1 MTPAQATILG
11 AGINTAGG
19 IITNLFNR
27 KNIQDANE
35 MRYKMFREQMAYN
48 DTSAQMKRVMAAGLH
63 PMILAGAQP
72 TDAPSAPDFESYE
85 ARNPFAGA
93 LDTGASV
100 ASQMIQEKQL
110 ALTED
115 QIRVQELKTRVD
127 ALNAV
132 TALMGAEATTEEAL
146 AMLNRVVGLPVADDG
161 STVIMHRD
169 ETLINGLA
177 NRIEQSNLTT
187 EEKRI
192 TVDWLN
198 KLKQAEYDLLVSEKG
213 QADSVA
219 SLNKVKEKTE
229 ESIQALNE
237 DQRKHILQLTENLSE
252 QWKSLNFQG
261 QLDASKL
268 KRVQEISDALVK
280 QLVNSAEITANEA
293 YYWVWQKLLENYNPA
308 TFGPIKL
315 GPGAAQSALAYGITT
330 PYH

>member
-1 MTPAQATILG
+1 MTPAQTAILG
-11 AGINTAGG
+11 AGINSVGG

-27 KNIQDANE
+27 HNVQHTNE
-35 MRYKMFREQMAYN
+35 MRYRMFREQMDYN

-63 PMILAGAQP
+63 PMVLSGAQP

-115 QIRVQELKTRVD
+115 QIRVQDLKTRVD

-132 TALMGAEATTEEAL
+132 TALMGEEATTEEAL
-146 AMLNRVVGLPVADDG
+146 AMLRRVVGLPIADDG
-161 STVIMHRD
+161 STVMMHRD

-177 NRIEQSNLTT
+177 NRIKQSNLST

-198 KLKQAEYDLLVSEKG
+198 KLKQAEYELLVSHKG
-213 QADSVA
+213 EADSIS

-229 ESIQALNE
+229 RSIQALNE
-237 DQRKHILQLTENLSE
+237 DQRDHIQQLTANLAE

-268 KRVQEISDALVK
+268 KRLQEISDALVK
-280 QLVNSAEITANEA
+280 EIVNSAEITANEA
-293 YYWVWQKLLENYNPA
+293 YYWVWQKLLENYNPSQL
-308 TFGPIKL
+308 GPIKL
-315 GPGAAQSALAYGITT
+315 GPGAAQSALSYGITT
-330 PYH
+330 PYR

>member
-27 KNIQDANE
+27 KNIQRTNE
-35 MRYKMFREQMAYN
+35 MRYKMFREQMSYN
-48 DTSAQMKRVMAAGLH
+48 DTSEQMKRVMASGLH
-63 PMILAGAQP
+63 PMVLSGAQP
-72 TDAPSAPDFESYE
+72 TDAPSAPDFESYD

-132 TALMGAEATTEEAL
+132 TALMGEEATTEEAL

-161 STVIMHRD
+161 STVMMHRD

-192 TVDWLN
+192 TVQFLES
-198 KLKQAEYDLLVSEKG
+198 LKQAEYDLLVSQKG

-219 SLNKVKEKTE
+219 SLNKVKEDTE
-229 ESIQALNE
+229 RSIQALNE
-237 DQRKHILQLTENLSE
+237 DEREHIQQLTANLQE

-261 QLDASKL
+261 TLDSFKVKQARTL
-268 KRVQEISDALVK
+268 AQEYIRYVVDHTNVQEKDAKFYVWNHIIQPCIGMATNLVPGVNFISK
-280 QLVNSAEITANEA
+280 
-293 YYWVWQKLLENYNPA
+293 
-308 TFGPIKL
+308 F
-315 GPGAAQSALAYGITT
+315 
-330 PYH
+330 

>member
-48 DTSAQMKRVMAAGLH
+48 DTSAQMKRVMSAGLH
-63 PMILAGAQP
+63 PMVLSGAQP

-132 TALMGAEATTEEAL
+132 TALMGEEATTQEAL

-161 STVIMHRD
+161 STVMMHRD

-192 TVDWLN
+192 TVVWLN
-198 KLKQAEYDLLVSEKG
+198 KLKQAEYELLVSQKG
-213 QADSVA
+213 QSDSIA
-219 SLNKVKEKTE
+219 SLNKVKEETE
-229 ESIQALNE
+229 RSIQALNE
-237 DQRKHILQLTENLSE
+237 EERDHIQQLTANLVE

-280 QLVNSAEITANEA
+280 DIVNSAEITANEA

-308 TFGPIKL
+308 TLGPFKL
-315 GPGAAQSALAYGITT
+315 GPGAAQSALSYGITT
-330 PYH
+330 PYQ